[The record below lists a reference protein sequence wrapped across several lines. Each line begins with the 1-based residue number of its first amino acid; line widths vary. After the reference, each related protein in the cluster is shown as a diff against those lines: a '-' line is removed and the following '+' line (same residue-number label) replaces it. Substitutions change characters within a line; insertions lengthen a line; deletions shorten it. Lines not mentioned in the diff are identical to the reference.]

1 MFSMFP
7 DGWPGAGL
15 LLLRAACGAVLI
27 IQAVAYF
34 VHGRE
39 LIFQLGV
46 GSAMSAVGLLLM
58 IGLMTRYVAL
68 LATVVGVGSVF
79 SWFPGSGGGPLVTP
93 MTAGL
98 FAAIAAALAL
108 LGPGALSFDSR
119 IFGRREI
126 IIPPSHRSNSA

>member
-1 MFSMFP
+1 MFP

-39 LIFQLGV
+39 LVFPMV
-46 GSAMSAVGLLLM
+46 AGSAMGAVGLLLV
-58 IGLMTRYVAL
+58 IGLRTRYVAL
-68 LATVVGVGSVF
+68 LATLVGAGGVF

-98 FAAIAAALAL
+98 FAVIAAALAL
-108 LGPGALSFDSR
+108 LGPGALSLDSR
-119 IFGRREI
+119 LFGRREI
-126 IIPPSHRSNSA
+126 VIPESYRSNSA